1 MELSHLQQG
10 TYISKPISLSFKEV
24 QITVV
29 IVGALF
35 APNINSFA
43 YEQTIRPNPSYN
55 ISQSNKANTD
65 KISTTT
71 STALTSKSYE
81 LDSFGI
87 KSVEMANTD
96 IKLSYFNAERVIE
109 PDSFILEKP
118 EEAMSMYEKLI
129 IHRDK
134 VEHTGLVGGTLLGLA
149 TIAVPFLYDIQWQA
163 AIPATLLFF
172 SIPLT
177 ILYRKNFFNGGN

>member
-1 MELSHLQQG
+1 MQQG
-10 TYISKPISLSFKEV
+10 TYISNPISISFKEV
-24 QITVV
+24 QMTLV

-35 APNINSFA
+35 TPNVNSFT
-43 YEQTIRPNPSYN
+43 YEQTIRPNSSYN
-55 ISQSNKANTD
+55 ISQSNKTNTD
-65 KISTTT
+65 KISTST
-71 STALTSKSYE
+71 STALTSKSFE
-81 LDSFGI
+81 LDSYGI
-87 KSVEMANTD
+87 KSVEIANTD

-109 PDSFILEKP
+109 PNSYIPEKA

-129 IHRDK
+129 MHRDK

-149 TIAVPFLYDIQWQA
+149 TIAVPLLFDIQWQA

-177 ILYRKNFFNGGN
+177 ILYRKNLFTGGN